1 MLSVNSVKNLEGLR
15 INLAVSEANLFA
27 KDLVFRISSREER
40 FFAPLLKWLRMTEK
54 ALCNGLLKF

>member
-1 MLSVNSVKNLEGLR
+1 MLSVNSVKDLEGLR
-15 INLAVSEANLFA
+15 INSA
-27 KDLVFRISSREER
+27 KDLVFRISSTEER